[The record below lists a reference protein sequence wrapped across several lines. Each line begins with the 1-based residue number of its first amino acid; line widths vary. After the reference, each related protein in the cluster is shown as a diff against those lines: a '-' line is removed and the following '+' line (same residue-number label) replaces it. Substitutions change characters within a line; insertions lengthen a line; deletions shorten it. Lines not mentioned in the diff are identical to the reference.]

1 VSNFNGFPKEMM
13 TFFTEL
19 TKNNDKAWF
28 EAHKKEYEAL
38 VKRPSEDFI
47 VAMGQ
52 KLKQLS
58 PRIMVVG

>member
-1 VSNFNGFPKEMM
+1 VSNFNGFPKKMM

-38 VKRPSEDFI
+38 LKRPSEDF
-47 VAMGQ
+47 VGAMGK

>member
-1 VSNFNGFPKEMM
+1 MSDFNEFPKEMM

-38 VKRPSEDFI
+38 VKRPSEDFV
-47 VAMGQ
+47 VAMGE
-52 KLKQLS
+52 KLKSLS
-58 PRIMVVG
+58 RHIMVVG